1 MDLTRT
7 DGPVVSVPYPYYL
20 EPLRERVARGE
31 LGPVR
36 LVRWDA
42 VGEPGGGVGVADI
55 DLVVL
60 PFHSTSARPSPDYV
74 STDVLRGTLP
84 AAVGARL
91 VQAPSIGVEGLLEC
105 LPRGAALSNAAGVME
120 QPTAELAVTLLLAL
134 RRELPGFVTA
144 TAWTNHRT
152 AGLLGSR
159 VLLLGHGGVG
169 RAVEARLSGFGV
181 DLVRVASRPRT
192 TPDGVPV
199 HGVDEVRPLLAGVD
213 AVVCSLPLTGSTRG
227 LVGPRFLAALPDGA
241 AFVNVGRGPVVDTD
255 ALLAE
260 VRSGRLVAALD
271 VTDPEPLPPAHPLWS
286 TDGVL
291 VTPHVGGNTDASV
304 RSQVDLLAEQ
314 VRRLVAGRP
323 PLNVVGRWG
332 D

>member
-1 MDLTRT
+1 MDLSRT
-7 DGPVVSVPYPYYL
+7 GGPVVSVPYAYYL
-20 EPLRERVARGE
+20 DPLRERVGRGG

-42 VGEPGGGVGVADI
+42 VGRPDGGVSVADI

-74 STDVLRGTLP
+74 STEVLKDTLP

-91 VQAPSIGVEGLLEC
+91 VQAPSIGVEGLLGC
-105 LPRGAALSNAAGVME
+105 LPPGAVLSNAAGVME
-120 QPTAELAVTLLLAL
+120 QPTAELAVALLLAV

-144 TAWTNHRT
+144 TSWTNHRT

-169 RAVEARLSGFGV
+169 QAVEARLAGFGV
-181 DLVRVASRPRT
+181 ELVRVASRSRS
-192 TPDGVPV
+192 TPGGDPV
-199 HGVDEVRPLLAGVD
+199 HAVDDVQAVLPGVD

-241 AFVNVGRGPVVDTD
+241 AFVNVGRGAVVDTD

-260 VRSGRLVAALD
+260 VRAGRLVAAVD
-271 VTDPEPLPPAHPLWS
+271 VTDPEPLPPGHPLWS

-323 PLNVVGRWG
+323 PLNVVGR
-332 D
+332 